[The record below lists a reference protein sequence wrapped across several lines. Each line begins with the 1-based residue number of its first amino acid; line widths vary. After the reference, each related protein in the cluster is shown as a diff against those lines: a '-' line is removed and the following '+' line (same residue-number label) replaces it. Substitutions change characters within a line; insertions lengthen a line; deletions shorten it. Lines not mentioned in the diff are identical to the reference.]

1 MSFDI
6 FLRSFARGAAAKGDP
21 AAAFRVL
28 EPYFAGDPAGGFAD
42 VSTPDGDA
50 EVYGLGGDGL
60 MITHASV
67 SSYGRSLVDVAVA
80 GDYVIM
86 PVGCAVCVVHQEMMD
101 QLPEVLR
108 DRAVVVRSGSDVL
121 SVVSST

>member
-1 MSFDI
+1 M
-6 FLRSFARGAAAKGDP
+6 
-21 AAAFRVL
+21 
-28 EPYFAGDPAGGFAD
+28 
-42 VSTPDGDA
+42 STPDGDA

-60 MITHASV
+60 MITHASGEFIWQV
-67 SSYGRSLVDVAVA
+67 MVDVAIA

-108 DRAVVVRSGSDVL
+108 DRAVLVRSGSDVL
-121 SVVSST
+121 SVLSST